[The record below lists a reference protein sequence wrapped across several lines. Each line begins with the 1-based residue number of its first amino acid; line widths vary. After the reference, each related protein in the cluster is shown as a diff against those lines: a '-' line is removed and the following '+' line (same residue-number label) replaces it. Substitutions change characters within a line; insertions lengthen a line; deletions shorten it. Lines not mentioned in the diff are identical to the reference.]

1 MTTQMCPLT
10 LFLAVLAIVTTF
22 KTAGAAQQFASNV
35 DTSEEK
41 TSTGFNVWKTLRSN
55 LQQNTAVDYGVR
67 TGFSKTLTTKKEG
80 VSSLLLEVDEAANG
94 NAAAAKAADL
104 DYELLQVDA
113 RPPCTITKLDV
124 NFFQQR
130 IQTEAGKA
138 VAAIMAELKK
148 NNIKLT
154 KSTVASL
161 KAAVLKHVV
170 SGGALNQQALT
181 TVVGTTLQGS
191 ARDLAAKSL
200 MTGLEAMDL
209 SVDFCLFK
217 KIAGKDIYFK
227 GRLSGDIKTKKLS
240 GALTLLTRIDVGY
253 LHLAQASVAVKDVN
267 PKDIKNVNVEI
278 KGEFCCGF
286 VTDCEKAKYKGFGS
300 AQGGSQDASSAV
312 SDAKDKTFTGVVT
325 IKHAADG
332 TNSIAVNA
340 GSCVLLFFGRASC
353 YFGPSLTSFS
363 LLFVLFF
370 FSLSIHL
377 FLFSGGLTLGKL
389 FYVNVG
395 AAVDAARAQK
405 VVNFMGDFAAVGVK
419 KMGLEWKKTK
429 AKVTKRFFAKPSFGD
444 VSKFTCD
451 VGDDHFTASKC
462 ALKSLAVSIFFIEDC
477 RSCVRLTS
485 CAPLFLFFPFFPTV
499 VMIQD
504 ASGDATIEVVSERD
518 VVPKVE
524 DDDIKKPAANPTKD
538 VALVA
543 EAEAKSII
551 TLTIKRGTAIVTV
564 VFASETVRAA
574 SFIFSLSKRKRLTLF
589 HVAVVLS
596 FSFIFYSFIFFLTF
610 DV

>member
-1 MTTQMCPLT
+1 MCPLT

-67 TGFSKTLTTKKEG
+67 TGFSKT
-80 VSSLLLEVDEAANG
+80 SLLLEVDEAANG

-113 RPPCTITKLDV
+113 TSEDEHRFALLDVNEQLDDGTSSSGNKPPCTVTKLDV

-130 IQTEAGKA
+130 IQTDAGKA
-138 VAAIMAELKK
+138 VAAVMAELKK

-170 SGGALNQQALT
+170 SGGALNQQSLT
-181 TVVGTTLQGS
+181 TVVGTTLPGN

-227 GRLSGDIKTKKLS
+227 GRLSGDMKTKKLS

-267 PKDIKNVNVEI
+267 PKDIKNVNLEI

-300 AQGGSQDASSAV
+300 AQGGSQDVSSAV

-340 GSCVLLFFGRASC
+340 GSCVLLFFIFWSC
-353 YFGPSLTSFS
+353 V
-363 LLFVLFF
+363 LLF
-370 FSLSIHL
+370 
-377 FLFSGGLTLGKL
+377 
-389 FYVNVG
+389 
-395 AAVDAARAQK
+395 
-405 VVNFMGDFAAVGVK
+405 
-419 KMGLEWKKTK
+419 W
-429 AKVTKRFFAKPSFGD
+429 
-444 VSKFTCD
+444 
-451 VGDDHFTASKC
+451 
-462 ALKSLAVSIFFIEDC
+462 
-477 RSCVRLTS
+477 
-485 CAPLFLFFPFFPTV
+485 
-499 VMIQD
+499 
-504 ASGDATIEVVSERD
+504 SESH
-518 VVPKVE
+518 
-524 DDDIKKPAANPTKD
+524 I
-538 VALVA
+538 
-543 EAEAKSII
+543 
-551 TLTIKRGTAIVTV
+551 
-564 VFASETVRAA
+564 
-574 SFIFSLSKRKRLTLF
+574 
-589 HVAVVLS
+589 VLS
-596 FSFIFYSFIFFLTF
+596 FVCSVFFLSLYPPLSFQWRTHSGKT
-610 DV
+610 VLRQRGCRRGRRESSKSCQLYG